1 MVIGR
6 LLKEQYNAL
15 ANPVPPHL
23 AARVEKL
30 KEAEMGETSGY
41 PKSLSAHR

>member
-15 ANPVPPHL
+15 ANPVPLHL
-23 AARVEKL
+23 AALVEKL
-30 KEAEMGETSGY
+30 KDAEMGETSGY
-41 PKSLSAHR
+41 SKSLSA